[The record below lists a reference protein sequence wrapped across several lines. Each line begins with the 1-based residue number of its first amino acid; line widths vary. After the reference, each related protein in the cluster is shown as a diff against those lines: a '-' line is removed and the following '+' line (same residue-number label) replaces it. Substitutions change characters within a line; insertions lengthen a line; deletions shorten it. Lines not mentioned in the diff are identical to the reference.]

1 MSESICLYFR
11 IDPAAKAK
19 AMAMEMAMVMAV
31 TNLIREDFKW
41 VRF

>member
-1 MSESICLYFR
+1 MSESACMYFR
-11 IDPAAKAK
+11 IDPAAMV
-19 AMAMEMAMVMAV
+19 MALEMAMVMAV